1 MSQHSIFGRTAQLT
15 RADIDAFLDQ
25 TDEPHRLLDRMEHDY
40 TAAIADAED
49 TIARV
54 VAELR
59 VIEEDAREA
68 QAAAARWGA
77 DAQTASRRAD
87 ELRGRGATGG
97 AEVFDGLARI
107 ALGREIDGERT
118 ARLLASTIADES
130 ALAERL
136 REGLSQMADR
146 LDEVRKRRAT
156 LPETP
161 PDATCWRPWHA
172 VDILDPAGEL
182 GRFEEHLRREEERL
196 ADGQPP
202 PEGEQGEQFR
212 LDIAP
217 PAEVEARLSLL
228 KAGR

>member
-1 MSQHSIFGRTAQLT
+1 MSQHSIFGRAAQLT
-15 RADIDAFLDQ
+15 RADIDALLDQ
-25 TDEPHRLLDRMEHDY
+25 TDEPYRLLDQMEHDY
-40 TAAIADAED
+40 TTAIADAGE
-49 TIARV
+49 TVARV

-87 ELRGRGATGG
+87 ELRAKGATEG
-97 AEVFDGLARI
+97 AEVFDGLARV

-136 REGLSQMADR
+136 RESLAQMSDR
-146 LDEVRKRRAT
+146 LDELRKRRAT
-156 LPETP
+156 LPETAP
-161 PDATCWRPWHA
+161 EATCWRPWHA
-172 VDILDPAGEL
+172 VDVLDPAGEL
-182 GRFEEHLRREEERL
+182 GRFEEHLRHEEERM

-202 PEGEQGEQFR
+202 PEADPGAQFR
-212 LDIAP
+212 LDLALP
-217 PAEVEARLSLL
+217 PEVEARLSLL